1 MDIQATQYWLNTL
14 FTSPFNFHSL
24 SHGSDE
30 GGTDEGGTSDE
41 GGTDEDATIGT
52 NADGVVVTAGLAE
65 KDLGLV
71 TGAQVWGMT
80 QKEVRVELFS
90 LELSADELAELFT
103 LDLTGL
109 QPGARLHGYVFTA
122 PTLWEAG
129 LPQLTEDDR
138 ITTLLSV
145 GRGR

>member
-14 FTSPFNFHSL
+14 FTSPFRFAPLPS
-24 SHGSDE
+24 GPDE
-30 GGTDEGGTSDE
+30 GGTSHEGGTSDE
-41 GGTDEDATIGT
+41 GETGTIGT
-52 NADGVVVTAGLAE
+52 NADGVAVTAGLAE

-71 TGAQVWGMT
+71 AGAQVWGMT

-90 LELSADELAELFT
+90 LDLTADELAELFT

-109 QPGARLHGYVFTA
+109 QPGAHLHGYVFTA

-138 ITTLLSV
+138 ITTLLGV
-145 GRGR
+145 EWER

>member
-14 FTSPFNFHSL
+14 FTSPFNFQPL
-24 SHGSDE
+24 TPGPDE
-30 GGTDEGGTSDE
+30 GGTFDEGET
-41 GGTDEDATIGT
+41 AAIGT
-52 NADGVVVTAGLAE
+52 NADGVAVTAGLAE

-90 LELSADELAELFT
+90 LELTADELAQLFT

-109 QPGARLHGYVFTA
+109 QPGEHLHGYVFTA

-145 GRGR
+145 GRER

>member
-24 SHGSDE
+24 SHG
-30 GGTDEGGTSDE
+30 SDE

>member
-14 FTSPFNFHSL
+14 FTSPFNFQPL
-24 SHGSDE
+24 SNGSDE

>member
-14 FTSPFNFHSL
+14 FTSPFNFQPL

-30 GGTDEGGTSDE
+30 GGTDEGGTFVE
-41 GGTDEDATIGT
+41 GGTTATIGT
-52 NADGVVVTAGLAE
+52 NADGVVATAGLAE

>member
-14 FTSPFNFHSL
+14 FTSPFNFHPL
-24 SHGSDE
+24 TTGPDE
-30 GGTDEGGTSDE
+30 GET
-41 GGTDEDATIGT
+41 AAAIGT
-52 NADGVVVTAGLAE
+52 NADGVAVTAGLAE

-80 QKEVRVELFS
+80 QQEVRVELFS
-90 LELSADELAELFT
+90 LDLTADELTQLFT

-109 QPGARLHGYVFTA
+109 QPGEHLHGYVFTA

-145 GRGR
+145 GRER

>member
-14 FTSPFNFHSL
+14 FTSPFNFQPL
-24 SHGSDE
+24 SNGSDE

-41 GGTDEDATIGT
+41 GGTTATIGT

-109 QPGARLHGYVFTA
+109 QPGVKLHGYVFTA

>member
-14 FTSPFNFHSL
+14 FTSPFRFAPL
-24 SHGSDE
+24 SSGFDE
-30 GGTDEGGTSDE
+30 GET
-41 GGTDEDATIGT
+41 AAIGT

-80 QKEVRVELFS
+80 QQEVRVELFS
-90 LELSADELAELFT
+90 LDLTADELSQLFT

-109 QPGARLHGYVFTA
+109 QPGARMHGYVFTA

-145 GRGR
+145 GRER